1 MRKLLLIMLFSGMTV
16 ITGAQS
22 SEIPSDKYTVAIGS
36 FWSNWFV
43 QADVAASS
51 FFGDVGNTLR
61 TEVSSGLT
69 KGFRTNCNISVALG
83 KWFTPGLGLRTKW
96 SGIWGRSV
104 VSEDAHQNA
113 MKYWTLSEQM
123 LFNVSNMFAGY
134 NEHRVWSMIPY
145 LSAGLGRNMSCD
157 TYAMGLGVGLL
168 NQWRLNDK
176 FALNFDLSWS
186 YYEPDFDGA
195 GGCVFARGLHGKDRI
210 VSAEVGITYSL
221 GSGAF
226 NHVPDVETIN
236 ILTQSQ
242 IDALNAQLADEQ
254 AENARL
260 REQMSQ
266 SQKQQP

>member
-1 MRKLLLIMLFSGMTV
+1 MLFSSVTMMA
-16 ITGAQS
+16 GAQS
-22 SEIPSDKYTVAIGS
+22 SEIPSDKYTVATGS

-51 FFGDVGNTLR
+51 FWGDKGNTIG

-69 KGFRTNCNISVALG
+69 KGFRTNFNISLALG

-104 VSEDAHQNA
+104 VSEDAHHNA
-113 MKYWTLSEQM
+113 MKYWMLSEQV
-123 LFNVSNMFAGY
+123 LFNVTNMFAGY
-134 NEHRVWSMIPY
+134 DEHRAWNMIPY
-145 LSAGLGRNMSCD
+145 LSAGLGRNMSCN
-157 TYAMGLGVGLL
+157 TYAMGLGIGMM
-168 NQWRLNDK
+168 NKWRLNDK
-176 FALNFDLSWS
+176 LALNFDLSWNF
-186 YYEPDFDGA
+186 YEPDFDGA
-195 GGCVFARGLHGKDRI
+195 GGYVFARGLHGKDRVI
-210 VSAEVGITYSL
+210 SAEVGITCSL

-236 ILTQSQ
+236 ILSQSQ

-266 SQKQQP
+266 SQK